1 MDVELPYRSEYAKS
15 GRASC
20 RMCKCPIAQGSLRLA
35 AMVQSAFHDGKQP
48 MWFHEDCFFKK
59 QRPQSV
65 GDIEN
70 FENIRFEDQ
79 GRIKLK
85 IEKSSEVSACTSA
98 KKGKKRV
105 TAEVN
110 ALKDFEIEYAKTS
123 RSACRGCEQK
133 ILKGQVRVRKTVYDT
148 EVGMKY
154 GGQPLWHH
162 VECFA
167 QLRSELGW
175 FGKGDYIP
183 GFKSLKK
190 DDQFA
195 VLKQL
200 PSIDPSGSCNV
211 KKAKIEHDV
220 EVKEEIMNKQIEN
233 QSKQLFQL
241 RDLVADQMNKKDI
254 IYLLEYN
261 NQKPV
266 IKDSEKTLNQ
276 LADMLT
282 FGSLLPCPQC
292 KGREILFSKSGYL
305 CNGQLTDWTKCS
317 NLLKDPER
325 KPCKIPKSLK
335 EKYSFLSQIKNKTEH
350 RIVKYNPPSI
360 AVVAKNVNVT
370 MEHEPT
376 EPKVKRQRPPLYNL
390 KFAYIGPKDAEI
402 ELKKRLNKL
411 GGEILSKI
419 SENITA
425 VLSSKHEVDHM
436 GSRMKKARELGIHI
450 IPMDYLDLVESNPTN
465 AINYIS
471 STTLCDWGT
480 NPNSRIGQEDVN
492 TRKSKSIYTKSA
504 AKSMTLKIKNG
515 SAVDPESGLQ
525 DVAHVYLDKSY
536 KYGVV
541 LGLTDIQRNKNSYY
555 KLQLLESDSMNKY
568 WVFRSWGRIGTTIGD
583 HKLENFENLY
593 EAKQSFLHIYYDK
606 TGNDFT
612 IRENFVKVPG
622 RMYPLEIDYEEQKI
636 VDPEKCKIK
645 SKLNSSVQSIIKI
658 LFDVDTMKRTM
669 MLFDLDMEKMPLGK
683 LSQKQIQSAYE
694 VLTEIYDL
702 IRHNGNKVKFIDATN
717 RFYTLIPHNFG
728 VQSPPVLNNV
738 DLVEKHRQILDSL
751 LEIECAYSMLQ
762 AESKEENVN
771 PLDKHYEQLKTKLEP
786 IDKNSE
792 EYKILEKYVRNT
804 HAESH
809 KMYKLEIF
817 NIFKVARQSENR
829 RYKPFKKLE
838 NRKLLWHGSR
848 LTNFAGILS
857 HGLKIAPPEAPVT
870 GYMFGKGIY
879 FADMV
884 SKSANYCCTTTHD
897 STGLMLLS
905 EVALGN
911 MLECTS
917 AKYITK
923 LPSNK
928 HSTLGRGRTM
938 PDPKDSYKRED
949 GVEIP
954 LGKPIT
960 DTNIKTSLL
969 YNEYI
974 VYDVAQVNIQYLFH
988 MNFKYN
994 I

>member
-1 MDVELPYRSEYAKS
+1 MDLALPYKSEYAKS

-20 RMCKCPIAQGSLRLA
+20 KMCKCSIAQGSLRLA

-79 GRIKLK
+79 ERIKLK
-85 IEKSSEVSACTSA
+85 IEKSSEVSADSSA
-98 KKGKKRV
+98 KKGKKRG

-110 ALKDFEIEYAKTS
+110 ALKDFGIEYAKTS
-123 RSACRGCEQK
+123 RATCRGCEQK
-133 ILKGQVRVRKTVYDT
+133 ILKDQVRIKKTVYDT

-162 VECFA
+162 VECFV
-167 QLRSELGW
+167 QLRNELGW
-175 FGKGDYIP
+175 FGSGDCVP
-183 GFKSLKK
+183 GFKGLKK
-190 DDQFA
+190 DDQTT
-195 VLKQL
+195 VLKLL
-200 PSIDPSGSCNV
+200 PAIDAGSACKIKKV
-211 KKAKIEHDV
+211 KTEPDVKIE
-220 EVKEEIMNKQIEN
+220 EEIMNKQIEN
-233 QSKQLFQL
+233 QSKRLFKL
-241 RDLVADQMNKKDI
+241 RDLVVNQMHKKDI

-261 NQKPV
+261 NQKPANG
-266 IKDSEKTLNQ
+266 DSERMLNQ

-292 KGREILFSKSGYL
+292 KSCEILFSKSGYL
-305 CNGQLTDWTKCS
+305 CNGQLTEWTKCS
-317 NLLKDPER
+317 NILKDPER
-325 KPCKIPKSLK
+325 KPCKVPKSLK
-335 EKYSFLSQIKNKTEH
+335 EKYVFLSEIKNKTEH

-360 AVVAKNVNVT
+360 AVVSKNTNGK
-370 MEHEPT
+370 MENEPT
-376 EPKVKRQRPPLYNL
+376 
-390 KFAYIGPKDAEI
+390 
-402 ELKKRLNKL
+402 
-411 GGEILSKI
+411 
-419 SENITA
+419 
-425 VLSSKHEVDHM
+425 
-436 GSRMKKARELGIHI
+436 
-450 IPMDYLDLVESNPTN
+450 
-465 AINYIS
+465 
-471 STTLCDWGT
+471 
-480 NPNSRIGQEDVN
+480 
-492 TRKSKSIYTKSA
+492 
-504 AKSMTLKIKNG
+504 
-515 SAVDPESGLQ
+515 
-525 DVAHVYLDKSY
+525 
-536 KYGVV
+536 
-541 LGLTDIQRNKNSYY
+541 
-555 KLQLLESDSMNKY
+555 KY

-583 HKLENFENLY
+583 QKLENFENLY
-593 EAKQSFLHIYYDK
+593 EAKQSFLLVYHDK

-612 IRENFVKVPG
+612 NREHFIKVPG
-622 RMYPLEIDYEEQKI
+622 RMYPIEIDYEEQKTI
-636 VDPEKCKIK
+636 CPENFKIK
-645 SKLNSSVQSIIKI
+645 SKLNTSVQSLIKI

-669 MLFDLDMEKMPLGK
+669 MMFDLDMEKMPLGK
-683 LSQKQIQSAYE
+683 LSEKQIQSAYK
-694 VLTEIYDL
+694 VLSEIYDL
-702 IRHNGNKVKFIDATN
+702 IQQNGMTVQFIDATN

-728 VQSPPVLNNV
+728 VQNPPILDNIE
-738 DLVEKHRQILDSL
+738 LVEKHRQVLDSL

-762 AESKEENVN
+762 AENKEENVN
-771 PLDKHYEQLKTKLEP
+771 PLDKHYDQLKTKLDP

-792 EYKILEKYVRNT
+792 EYKILEKYVQNT
-804 HAESH
+804 HAETH
-809 KMYKLEIF
+809 KMYKLEIVD
-817 NIFKVARQSENR
+817 IFKVVRQGENR

-884 SKSANYCCTTTHD
+884 SKSANYCCTTAQD
-897 STGLMLLS
+897 STGLMILS

-917 AKYITK
+917 SKYITK

-928 HSTLGRGRTM
+928 HSTLGRGQTM

-960 DTNIKTSLL
+960 DTSLKTSLL

-974 VYDVAQVNIQYLFH
+974 VYDVAQVNIQYLFR